1 MAGLGWNVDKDE
13 YKDNDLSRPAWVA
26 KVIIGDNDS
35 SEHTVFV
42 LLVMTMLIIIMKTMK
57 IMIFIAHLHAPHR
70 SDAVVPP
77 R

>member
-1 MAGLGWNVDKDE
+1 MKGSPHIFLQVSTDHEG
-13 YKDNDLSRPAWVA
+13 WVA

-42 LLVMTMLIIIMKTMK
+42 LVVMTMLIIIMKTMK